1 MPRCKFNQKLHC
13 VGSECTNR
21 CEIFRKIGQQTLG
34 EPPKEV
40 IGTKKGKG
48 HTVTYYKVRK

>member
-13 VGSECTNR
+13 VGSECTDR

-34 EPPKEV
+34 EPQKQVLE
-40 IGTKKGKG
+40 TKKGKG
-48 HTVTYYKVRK
+48 HTTTYYKVRK